1 MDEKQYY
8 EVILNSIGMRKING
22 VSVNNGVYSLS
33 EILGFDKYM
42 ENLEIE
48 EDENANLYIV
58 GNLKDTAKEDDVR
71 SLEGI
76 HDIQLYYY

>member
-22 VSVNNGVYSLS
+22 VSVNNGVYSLA